1 MIKFFAMLLAIIVV
15 LAVLGLEFWVV
26 MFLWNFVMAGAFGF
40 VTLTYWQAAGLTL
53 ILMWLG
59 SLFRGRRK

>member
-1 MIKFFAMLLAIIVV
+1 MIKFFAVLLAIIIV
-15 LAVLGLEFWVV
+15 LAVLGLEFLIVQV
-26 MFLWNFVMAGAFGF
+26 LWNFVMAGAFGF
-40 VTLTYWQAAGLTL
+40 TTLTYWQAGGLTL